1 MLKQKRNKLRLLKY
15 GTIYCRSRHKCYVQK
30 ETTKI
35 KNNNSKLKTIVKMF
49 TERHVLTSGKTVTPL
64 NVELFLNFESY
75 PVVTS
80 TLNFLLS
87 SSVENALSSVCFKKH
102 LCVKPSFKGITL
114 ISLVI
119 ILSKRRVLQTLIFDV
134 ALWILR
140 SLALFFTQD
149 RLLKKLSLPYFSL
162 WCLSR

>member
-1 MLKQKRNKLRLLKY
+1 MLKQKTNKLRLLKY

-64 NVELFLNFESY
+64 NVELFLNFEPY

-80 TLNFLLS
+80 TLNF
-87 SSVENALSSVCFKKH
+87 
-102 LCVKPSFKGITL
+102 
-114 ISLVI
+114 
-119 ILSKRRVLQTLIFDV
+119 
-134 ALWILR
+134 
-140 SLALFFTQD
+140 
-149 RLLKKLSLPYFSL
+149 
-162 WCLSR
+162 